1 VITVTHNGYL
11 KRTPADTYRKQ
22 TRGGRGRIGM
32 GTRDDD
38 FLEALFSASTHSYIL
53 VFTNL
58 GLMHWLKVYFI
69 PDVGTT
75 GRGKN
80 IVNLVNLQP
89 DEKVQA
95 FLGVREF
102 DEVRYVVMATRKGVI
117 KKCSLSVFDRPS
129 SRGIIALNLDE
140 GDELISVRMTEG
152 NDEILVVTHKGK
164 AIRFHEKGV
173 RPMGR
178 PARGV
183 RSIKL
188 GKDDHVIGMI
198 AVNEEV
204 LSLSVTEN
212 GYGKRTKISEYREQS
227 RGGQGVINI
236 KTSARNGN
244 VVAVLDVTA
253 DPDIMI
259 ITRGGKIIRIGSD
272 KIRKTARSAQGVR
285 LVHLED
291 GDQIAAACIIQ
302 DNGEDEEGDDG
313 ANGQQPLL
321 Q

>member
-1 VITVTHNGYL
+1 
-11 KRTPADTYRKQ
+11 
-22 TRGGRGRIGM
+22 M

-58 GLMHWLKVYFI
+58 GLLHWLKVYFI
-69 PDVGTT
+69 PDAGTT

-89 DEKVQA
+89 NEKVQA
-95 FLGVREF
+95 FLPVREF
-102 DEVRYVVMATRKGVI
+102 VEGRYVVMATRKGVI
-117 KKCSLSVFDRPS
+117 KKCSLSVFDRPT

-140 GDELISVRMTEG
+140 DDELISARLTEG
-152 NDEILVVTHKGK
+152 EDQVLIATYKGK
-164 AIRFHEKGV
+164 AIRFPESGV

-188 GKDDHVIGMI
+188 GKDDRVIGMV
-198 AVNEEV
+198 AVNQDV

-227 RGGQGVINI
+227 RGGKGVINI
-236 KTSARNGN
+236 KTTAKNGN
-244 VVAVLDVTA
+244 VVAVLDVTV

-285 LVHLED
+285 LVNVEP
-291 GDQIAAACIIQ
+291 GDEIAAACIIQ
-302 DNGEDEEGDDG
+302 DNGEDEEGGDG